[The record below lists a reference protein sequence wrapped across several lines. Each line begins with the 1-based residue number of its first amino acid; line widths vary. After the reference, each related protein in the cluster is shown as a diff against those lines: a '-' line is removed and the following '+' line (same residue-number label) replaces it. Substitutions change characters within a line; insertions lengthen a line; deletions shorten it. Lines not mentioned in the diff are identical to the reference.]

1 MDVIDG
7 VTLQFMANMNHYHK
21 YLEKNKATK
30 TAFRDLSFYHDRFL
44 ELTRLLC
51 QSRLPH
57 AETNSQP
64 RANENTPPDNQTT
77 VHPENQPETQP
88 PDKKL
93 LAVGTIYTV
102 NEESRATSDQ
112 DRATSDQD
120 LAQDLA
126 TSNQDRAQ
134 DGQDIHQ
141 DVQEAFNRY
150 VETCVTYF
158 QFIDRSNELQKEY
171 DGMQTTPDNENAKA
185 ENEAF
190 NVEQYQMNELLN
202 QDHEKKKKCTL
213 DLFVNKHKNANPKK
227 MPSIKR
233 VGVE

>member
-7 VTLQFMANMNHYHK
+7 ITLQFMANMNHYHK
-21 YLEKNKATK
+21 YLEKNEATK

-51 QSRLPH
+51 RSRLPH
-57 AETNSQP
+57 AETNSQQDT
-64 RANENTPPDNQTT
+64 AENTPPDNQTS
-77 VHPENQPETQP
+77 VHPENQPEIQP
-88 PDKKL
+88 PDEKL
-93 LAVGTIYTV
+93 LAVGSIYTV
-102 NEESRATSDQ
+102 DEESHASTS
-112 DRATSDQD
+112 
-120 LAQDLA
+120 AQDC
-126 TSNQDRAQ
+126 AQ
-134 DGQDIHQ
+134 GCAHDGQDIHQ

-171 DGMQTTPDNENAKA
+171 DGMQTLPDNESAKA
-185 ENEAF
+185 ETNAF

-202 QDHEKKKKCTL
+202 QDHQKKKKCTL
-213 DLFVNKHKNANPKK
+213 DLFVHKHKNANPKK

-233 VGVE
+233 VE

>member
-7 VTLQFMANMNHYHK
+7 ITLQFMANMNHYHK
-21 YLEKNKATK
+21 YLEKNEATK

-57 AETNSQP
+57 AETNSQQDT
-64 RANENTPPDNQTT
+64 AENTPPDNQTT
-77 VHPENQPETQP
+77 IHPENQPETQP
-88 PDKKL
+88 PDEKL
-93 LAVGTIYTV
+93 LAVGSIYTV
-102 NEESRATSDQ
+102 DEESHGAMSDQ

-120 LAQDLA
+120 RA
-126 TSNQDRAQ
+126 QDRAQ

-171 DGMQTTPDNENAKA
+171 DGMQTLPDHESTNAKA
-185 ENEAF
+185 ENDAF
-190 NVEQYQMNELLN
+190 DVEQYQMNELLN

-213 DLFVNKHKNANPKK
+213 DIFVNKHKNVNPKK

>member
-7 VTLQFMANMNHYHK
+7 ITLQFMANMNHYHK
-21 YLEKNKATK
+21 YLEKNEATK

-57 AETNSQP
+57 TKTNSQQDT
-64 RANENTPPDNQTT
+64 AENTPPDNQTSI
-77 VHPENQPETQP
+77 HPENPPETQP
-88 PDKKL
+88 PDEKL
-93 LAVGTIYTV
+93 LAVGSIYTV
-102 NEESRATSDQ
+102 DEESHVSTS
-112 DRATSDQD
+112 A
-120 LAQDLA
+120 
-126 TSNQDRAQ
+126 QDRAQ
-134 DGQDIHQ
+134 DRAHDGQDIHQ

-171 DGMQTTPDNENAKA
+171 DGMQTLPNDKSAKA
-185 ENEAF
+185 ETNTF
-190 NVEQYQMNELLN
+190 DIEQYQMKELLN
-202 QDHEKKKKCTL
+202 QDNEKKKKCTL
-213 DLFVNKHKNANPKK
+213 DLFVNKHKTADSKK

-233 VGVE
+233 VE